1 MSADRSTA
9 SSRQS
14 GPEQLSELIA
24 NGRVVEPLRA
34 ASPTAYAAAE
44 GFWRSGS
51 ESSALS
57 PRMRELV
64 LLALNATPTTLHG
77 EGVKRHV
84 DRAKAAGASDRD
96 VIDVLITIAGVSN
109 HALYWSLPILVR
121 ELQAAGRPADFP
133 LTPAA
138 QKIKEDFIRERGFW
152 NEQRDVIARTM
163 PDYFAALN
171 ELSTESWKNGSLSNK
186 ERELIC
192 IAIDCTITHMYEPG
206 LVIHIRNALK
216 QGATVQEILAV
227 YHLTALTGITSYVL
241 GAEALFSEAE

>member
-9 SSRQS
+9 SPSQS
-14 GPEQLSELIA
+14 GSEPLSDLIA
-24 NGRVVEPLRA
+24 NGRALEPLRA

-44 GFWRSGS
+44 RFWSSGARAPPCPHACGSWFSSPSTRLRRSCTARA
-51 ESSALS
+51 SSATS
-57 PRMRELV
+57 IAPRLPAR
-64 LLALNATPTTLHG
+64 PTGTSSTSSS
-77 EGVKRHV
+77 RS
-84 DRAKAAGASDRD
+84 R
-96 VIDVLITIAGVSN
+96 GVSN
-109 HALYWSLPILVR
+109 HALYWSLPILMR

-138 QKIKEDFIRERGFW
+138 QKIKDDFIRERGFW

-206 LVIHIRNALK
+206 LVIHLRNALK

-227 YHLTALTGITSYVL
+227 FHLTALTGIRSYVL